1 MARRPRP
8 AEVAPPGPGGA
19 RARPGSAGRRRLPP
33 MAPGSGALPV
43 PLPVP
48 QLVLAAREAL
58 GPGRRRRLPAA
69 RALQAAG
76 EVLAVAAGLKPALL
90 WDCGAAGPAELRR
103 YLGRLREAGLAPG
116 RLHVLAM
123 GGSLLLLRPGPA
135 LGRLRAALRAAAL
148 VDVSG
153 ARRGP
158 ALCGPA
164 EAPALRRH
172 LAALLGHLRDTEA
185 ASDEPVTASEVAAG
199 DWNLCA
205 VAGVLLGYPAVYT
218 FAEGAENCLAL
229 TPLRVFTARAS
240 CPRIKDGLRVQ
251 ICSFSVP
258 ESLCAELRDVL
269 DAWCHELR
277 EAFGAQSDFV
287 DLCIS
292 SEVVSLPAVA
302 L

>member
-1 MARRPRP
+1 
-8 AEVAPPGPGGA
+8 
-19 RARPGSAGRRRLPP
+19 
-33 MAPGSGALPV
+33 MAPVPGALPV
-43 PLPVP
+43 PL
-48 QLVLAAREAL
+48 LVAAAREAQ

-69 RALQAAG
+69 RALHAAG

-90 WDCGAAGPAELRR
+90 WDCGPAGPAELRR
-103 YLGRLREAGLAPG
+103 YLGRLREAGLAAG

-123 GGSLLLLRPGPA
+123 GGSALVLRPGLA
-135 LGRLRAALRAAAL
+135 RGRLRAALRARPAPL
-148 VDVSG
+148 VDVSA

-158 ALCGPA
+158 RLCGPA
-164 EAPALRRH
+164 QARAVRRH
-172 LAALLGHLRDTEA
+172 LAALMGHLRHAEA
-185 ASDEPVTASEVAAG
+185 AGAEPVTASEVVASG
-199 DWNLCA
+199 WNLCT

-251 ICSFSVP
+251 IYSFSVP

-269 DAWCHELR
+269 DAWSQELK
-277 EAFGAQSDFV
+277 EAFSAQSDFV

>member
-1 MARRPRP
+1 MAAGP
-8 AEVAPPGPGGA
+8 AA
-19 RARPGSAGRRRLPP
+19 LPV
-33 MAPGSGALPV
+33 PV

-48 QLVLAAREAL
+48 LLVAAAREAL
-58 GPGRRRRLPAA
+58 AAAPGAGRRRRLPAA
-69 RALQAAG
+69 RALHAAG

-103 YLGRLREAGLAPG
+103 YLCRLREAGLAAG

-123 GGSLLLLRPGPA
+123 GGSALVLRPGPA
-135 LGRLRAALRAAAL
+135 RGRLRALLRARPAPL
-148 VDVSG
+148 VDVSA
-153 ARRGP
+153 ARRRPG
-158 ALCGPA
+158 LCGPERA
-164 EAPALRRH
+164 RAVRGH
-172 LAALLGHLRDTEA
+172 LSALLEHLSQAEA
-185 ASDEPVTASEVAAG
+185 ASAEPVTASEVVPG
-199 DWNLCA
+199 DWNLCT

-251 ICSFSVP
+251 IYSFSVP
-258 ESLCAELRDVL
+258 ESLCAELGDVL
-269 DAWCHELR
+269 DAWCRELR
-277 EAFGAQSDFV
+277 EAFSAQRDFV

>member
-1 MARRPRP
+1 MA
-8 AEVAPPGPGGA
+8 
-19 RARPGSAGRRRLPP
+19 ARPGAV
-33 MAPGSGALPV
+33 PV

-48 QLVLAAREAL
+48 LLVSAAREAL
-58 GPGRRRRLPAA
+58 GAGAGAGRRRRLPAA
-69 RALQAAG
+69 RALHAAG

-103 YLGRLREAGLAPG
+103 YLGRLREAGLAAG
-116 RLHVLAM
+116 RLHVLGM
-123 GGSLLLLRPGPA
+123 GGSALVLRPA
-135 LGRLRAALRAAAL
+135 LARARLRAVLGSRPAPLL
-148 VDVSG
+148 EVSAG
-153 ARRGP
+153 RRRP

-164 EAPALRRH
+164 EARRALRH
-172 LAALLGHLRDTEA
+172 LAALLEHLRDAEA
-185 ASDEPVTASEVAAG
+185 ASAEPVTASEVAAG
-199 DWNLCA
+199 DWNLCT

-218 FAEGAENCLAL
+218 FAQGAENCLAL
-229 TPLRVFTARAS
+229 TPLRVFTAQAS
-240 CPRIKDGLRVQ
+240 CPRIKDGLRVR

-269 DAWCHELR
+269 DAWCQELK
-277 EAFGAQSDFV
+277 EAFSAQSDFV